1 MKLRHLSRIWGA
13 VLARNHGLAVA
24 FVATVA
30 GIHGGSGVAYA
41 QKLAPMTDKS
51 AGFIP
56 WAVAGGLGVVILL
69 AAFIN
74 PKRSHTKK

>member
-1 MKLRHLSRIWGA
+1 MLRMKLPCLSRLRGA
-13 VLARNHGLAVA
+13 NLAA
-24 FVATVA
+24 ATVA
-30 GIHGGSGVAYA
+30 LAAGLHGGAGVAYA

-56 WAVAGGLGVVILL
+56 WVVAGGLGAVVLL

-74 PKRSHTKK
+74 PKRSHMKR